1 MKTIDVTSKQ
11 RNYKI
16 IIKHNLL
23 NSIEDYLDVNKFYVI
38 IFDDNIPKD
47 YINLISKKLK
57 HKLLISFPEG
67 EQSKSFT
74 EYQRIIHILQ
84 ENNVK
89 RDSVIIALGG
99 GVTGDLTGFIASTY
113 LRGVDYIQIPT
124 TLLSQIDSSVGGK
137 VAINTKYAKNSVGCF
152 YPPMMVLIDPRT
164 LETLPLR
171 HFNNGMAEM
180 IKYGMIYSRDLFDK
194 ILDSNINDDLEYFI
208 YTSLNIKKYYVEE
221 DEFDNSLRQILNFGH
236 TYGHA
241 YEAFYDFKKYYHGE
255 AVALGMVKVCSNPD
269 TRNSLIKVLTKYNL
283 PVRDDATDDDLIKYI
298 KNDKKNK
305 ISYLNLIKVDEIGK
319 AYIEEVLI

>member
-1 MKTIDVTSKQ
+1 MKTINITSKQ
-11 RNYKI
+11 RDYKI
-16 IIKHNLL
+16 IIEQNLL
-23 NSIEDYLDVNKFYVI
+23 NNIEDYLDVNKFYVI
-38 IFDDNIPKD
+38 VFDDNIPKE
-47 YINLISKKLK
+47 YIFQVSSKLK
-57 HKLLISFPEG
+57 NNLLISFPEG

-137 VAINTKYAKNSVGCF
+137 VAINTRYAKNSVGCF
-152 YPPMMVLIDPRT
+152 YPPMMVLIDPKT

-171 HFNNGMAEM
+171 HLNNGMAEM

-194 ILDSNINDDLEYFI
+194 IRDLNINDDLEYFI

-221 DEFDNSLRQILNFGH
+221 DEFDNSLRQTLNFGH

-269 TRNSLIKVLTKYNL
+269 TRNSLIKALTKYNL
-283 PVRDDATDDDLIKYI
+283 PVTDEASDEDLVKYI